1 LPLQRICRIMNLID
15 DTGALIHGSPHFL
28 RRAHLYKTACLNE
41 ESNPMAVNPQS
52 QRSVT
57 LESALEVDKPA
68 HRWLNEITNSQLAR
82 TLLRHILRP
91 SPCSPKPVRI
101 AILDTGY
108 DAKNEFFNGAR
119 RRRIVAWHDFIKD
132 ADCLVAGVN
141 PAEGQD
147 SDGHGTD
154 VLSIALRTAPFAEF
168 CVARVFES
176 SGDVASKAN
185 AIAKVIKVLQLMKAI
200 TADRNR
206 RSSGQS
212 KSMALI

>member
-1 LPLQRICRIMNLID
+1 MNLID

-57 LESALEVDKPA
+57 LGSALEVDKPS

-108 DAKNEFFNGAR
+108 DAKNDFFTNAGK
-119 RRRIVAWHDFIKD
+119 RRIVAWHDFVKD
-132 ADCLVAGVN
+132 ADCLVASVN
-141 PAEGQD
+141 PGEGQD

-154 VLSIALRTAPFAEF
+154 VLSMALRTAPFAEF

-176 SGDVASKAN
+176 SGDVASKAD
-185 AIAKVIKVLQLMKAI
+185 AIAKVNKVLRMMEPLA
-200 TADRNR
+200 ADKNR
-206 RSSGQS
+206 RSSGQL
-212 KSMALI
+212 KNKTLI